1 MRPLKL
7 KMTAFGAYVKP
18 VELDFEKGLGDNKFF
33 LIHGA
38 TGAGKTTILDAI
50 CYALYGESS
59 GGSRTGKMMR
69 SEQAAPTDKTEVEFT
84 FALRGK
90 IYRIKRNPKYT
101 RARLRGDGTTEEK
114 ASAEIFEDGRF
125 IYAKDV
131 TAYVKNL
138 LQFDCDQFRQV
149 VLLPQ
154 GEFKKFL
161 LASSKE
167 KQEVLNMLFNA
178 EFFKRVEDELKIKA
192 ADAKKTFETLT
203 ERKENL
209 LNDADCPE
217 GELKLRIKMFTAELD
232 GAQEQINK
240 LEKDFNVAQKNYSD
254 GESIS
259 KLFRDLE
266 IKIRILNDAEEF
278 LRKILGELS
287 VAQKEFDKRQAE
299 ESLREELKLKSAE
312 LGKKQIALRNLQ
324 TEQEKLKTAVK
335 NAEKYSSEVE
345 RLLKFKRTCDKTMAG
360 IKSDELKLLDAP
372 PKLEIA
378 RQKLKDAQNREKL
391 LQEIKNLR
399 GEIELAEK
407 NLLSAQKTHEEAEK
421 RLESL
426 RELQKSGS
434 AAHLAKNL
442 VEGEPC
448 PVCGSIH
455 HPTPAKSDSIIPTD
469 AQIKVSESKLKT
481 LSDKKD
487 SAAGYLAGLKSKLET
502 KEKDLSKFAEALKV
516 TDIQSEVDK
525 LVLDVKSL
533 ETLRLRIKNGDAKIL
548 ETEKALEQAREQEK
562 TFSAK
567 EKTLRGAVDN
577 MIKEIDAK
585 YLENPEL
592 LSAEITSTQKKLDE
606 LNFAF
611 KKAQENYNQLEKS
624 AAAQKSTVES
634 AKKNKSEVAAQ
645 VEGKTLPDLHALK
658 KFRDE
663 TQAAHISAVESKAK
677 LSARLERLTDID
689 KKITA
694 INGDLKVAD
703 KNFSMWGTLY
713 EVASG
718 KTSKISFQR
727 YYLSTM
733 FKEVILEANNRL
745 EKMSGGRYRFQNK
758 KEVTDGR
765 IRSAGLDLE
774 IVDDFSGTAR
784 PVETLSGGES
794 FLASLSL
801 ALGLAAVVQNN
812 SGGIKLDTIFI
823 DEGFGTLDT
832 ETLDFAMKTL
842 MELQS
847 GGRLVG
853 IISHVEELKNQM
865 PVRLEVR
872 KTKTGSTAKF
882 ER

>member
-18 VELDFEKGLGDNKFF
+18 VELDFEKGLGDDNFF
-33 LIHGA
+33 LINGA

-69 SEQAAPTDKTEVEFT
+69 SEQATPNDKTEVEFT

-90 IYRIKRNPKYT
+90 KYRIKRSPKYT

-114 ASAEIFEDGRF
+114 AAAEIFEDGRF
-125 IYAKDV
+125 INAKDV
-131 TAYVKNL
+131 TACVKDL
-138 LQFDCDQFRQV
+138 LQFNCEQFRQV

-161 LASSKE
+161 LANSKE

-192 ADAKKTFETLT
+192 ADAKKSFEILT
-203 ERKENL
+203 ERKNNL

-217 GELKLRIKMFTAELD
+217 NELKLRIKLLKVELD
-232 GAQEQINK
+232 AAQEQLK
-240 LEKDFNVAQKNYSD
+240 MLEEKSVTAQKNYND
-254 GESIS
+254 GENIS

-266 IKIRILNDAEEF
+266 VKSRILSDAEEL

-287 VAQKEFDKRQAE
+287 AAQKEFDKRQAE

-312 LGKKQIALRNLQ
+312 LAKKQIALRNLQ
-324 TEQEKLKTAVK
+324 TEQEKLKSAIT
-335 NAEKYSSEVE
+335 NAEKSAAEVD
-345 RLLKFKRTCDKTMAG
+345 RLTKYKKTCDKTMAD
-360 IKSDELKLLDAP
+360 IKADELKLADAP
-372 PKLEIA
+372 AKLEVA
-378 RQKLKDAQNREKL
+378 KQKLKDAQDREKL
-391 LQEIKNLR
+391 FLEIKNLR
-399 GEIELAEK
+399 GEITLAEK
-407 NLLSAQKTHEEAEK
+407 NLSAAQKAHSEAEK
-421 RLESL
+421 RLENL
-426 RELQKSGS
+426 RESQKTGS

-442 VEGEPC
+442 AEGTPC

-455 HPTPAKSDSIIPTD
+455 HPKPAVFDATIPTD
-469 AQIKVSESKLKT
+469 AQIKAAESKLKT
-481 LSDKKD
+481 LATQKD
-487 SAAGYLAGLKSKLET
+487 YAASNLAGLKSKLET
-502 KEKDLSKFAEALKV
+502 KEKDLSKFAQALTV
-516 TDIQSEVDK
+516 AEIQSEVDK
-525 LVLDVKSL
+525 IAADVKSL
-533 ETLRLRIKNGDAKIL
+533 ITLRTRIKNGDAKIA
-548 ETEKALEQAREQEK
+548 ETEKSLELARNQEK
-562 TFSAK
+562 TCSAA

-585 YLENPEL
+585 YLSNPQL
-592 LSAEITSTQKKLDE
+592 IDAEITSTQKELDG

-611 KKAQENYNQLEKS
+611 KKAQDNFNRLEKS

-634 AKKNKSEVAAQ
+634 AKKNKSEIAAQ
-645 VEGKTLPDLHALK
+645 VEGKVLPDMNALK
-658 KFRDE
+658 QVRDE
-663 TQAAHISAVESKAK
+663 TKAAHISAVESKTK
-677 LSARLERLTDID
+677 LSAQVERLTDID

-694 INGDLKVAD
+694 LDDNLKVAD
-703 KNFSMWGTLY
+703 KNYSMWETLY
-713 EVASG
+713 QVASG

-733 FKEVILEANNRL
+733 FKEVISEANNRL

-832 ETLDFAMKTL
+832 ETLDFAIKTL

-853 IISHVEELKNQM
+853 IISHVEELKNQI
-865 PVRLEVR
+865 PVRLEVN
-872 KTKTGSTAKF
+872 KTKTGSTAEFK
-882 ER
+882 R